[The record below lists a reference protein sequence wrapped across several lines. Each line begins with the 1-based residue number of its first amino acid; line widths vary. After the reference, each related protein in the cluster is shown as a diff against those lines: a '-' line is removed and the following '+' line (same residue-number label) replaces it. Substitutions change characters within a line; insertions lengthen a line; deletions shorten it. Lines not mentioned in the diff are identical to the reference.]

1 MALPSRRASLIA
13 LALAALVVVAVAL
26 LPWPAATPSVATL
39 FPHGEL
45 RIGVE
50 AALPPFVS
58 APDGELAGLAIDLG
72 RALGEELGLPVRFVT
87 LGLDSRFDALRTG
100 HIDLLTVADARA
112 TWREPEVLATR
123 PWFDAGLVLVSR
135 ASQPVEAMP
144 ELAGRSLALAL
155 GSAADVEARRWGRRI
170 APFQTQA
177 YELPAH
183 ALDAVRFELADA
195 ALVDAID
202 AHLHMRQF
210 AWQGQLRPFSERHI
224 ALALLAEPPA
234 RWNTVDRALEALM
247 NSGVVAAL
255 LDAWL

>member
-1 MALPSRRASLIA
+1 MARPSRRASLIA
-13 LALAALVVVAVAL
+13 LALAALVLAVAL
-26 LPWPAATPSVATL
+26 LPRPAATPSVATL
-39 FPHGEL
+39 FPQGEL

-50 AALPPFVS
+50 AALPPFVT

-100 HIDLLTVADARA
+100 QIDLLAVADARA

-135 ASQPVEAMP
+135 ASQPVEAMS
-144 ELAGRSLALAL
+144 ELAGHSLALAL
-155 GSAADVEARRWGRRI
+155 GSPADIVARRWGRRI
-170 APFQTQA
+170 ASFKTLA

-183 ALDAVRFELADA
+183 ALDALRFELADA

-202 AHLHMRQF
+202 ARLHLRRL
-210 AWQGQLRPFSERHI
+210 AWKGQLRPVSERQI
-224 ALALLAEPPA
+224 ALALLAEPSA
-234 RWNTVDRALEALM
+234 RWHIVDRALETLM
-247 NSGVVAAL
+247 ERGVVLAL
-255 LDAWL
+255 LDTWL

>member
-1 MALPSRRASLIA
+1 MARPSHRASLIA
-13 LALAALVVVAVAL
+13 LTLAALVLAVAL
-26 LPWPAATPSVATL
+26 LPRPAATPSVATL
-39 FPHGEL
+39 FPQGEL

-50 AALPPFVS
+50 AALPPFVT

-100 HIDLLTVADARA
+100 HIDLLAVADARA

-135 ASQPVEAMP
+135 ASQPVEAMS

-155 GSAADVEARRWGRRI
+155 GSAADIEARRWQRRI

-183 ALDAVRFELADA
+183 ALDALRFELADT

-202 AHLHMRQF
+202 ARLHLRRF
-210 AWQGQLRPFSERHI
+210 AWNGQLRPVSERHI
-224 ALALLAEPPA
+224 ALALLAEPQA
-234 RWNTVDRALEALM
+234 RWHIVDNALETLM
-247 NSGVVAAL
+247 ENGVVVAL
-255 LDAWL
+255 LDTWL